1 MSDPYKN
8 IPALSHN
15 TDREPYPLSRMQ
27 KNKIWSLIRAECCNY
42 DPCYGEC
49 LCPDGHDGTACIQ
62 LVDDHLVC
70 RWMEH
75 AVLLLDPALRAE
87 IFKDPSRRHCA
98 RCGSWFLPGS
108 GRALYCPTCASQVR
122 KEHKKVSARKRR
134 AKQVFSS

>member
-1 MSDPYKN
+1 MNRLYQHL
-8 IPALSHN
+8 PALSRDI
-15 TDREPYPLSRMQ
+15 DREPYTLTRMQ
-27 KNKIWSLIRAECCNY
+27 RKKIRSLIQTECCNY
-42 DPCYGEC
+42 DSWYGEC
-49 LCPDGHDGTACIQ
+49 LCPDGHDGTTCIQ
-62 LVDDHLVC
+62 LEADRLVC

-75 AVLLLDPALRAE
+75 AVLPLDPELHGA

-98 RCGSWFLPGS
+98 RCGGWFLPGS